1 MLSVSR
7 MTRYLLSA
15 GLLAAVSLAGQSAA
29 VAGETHRV
37 RLDAEVVTGAGP
49 IRDGVEFTIER
60 LAGGY
65 RQTRTADPVGPVQ
78 LDLEA
83 GRYLVTAVYQT
94 AVVREHIVVDGIDDY
109 LTINLNAGWV
119 ELDLIHG
126 VGRAVRGET
135 VWLVE
140 SYGRM
145 ANGQRKEMHQASST
159 EPLHLAL
166 PAGWFVVTAN
176 HGGVATRH
184 TIEVTAGV
192 TYTYDIVKK
201 QVAQAKK
208 NCAQAS
214 QSGQSC

>member
-1 MLSVSR
+1 MLFVSR

-49 IRDGVEFTIER
+49 IRDGVQFTIES
-60 LAGGY
+60 LGGTF
-65 RQTRTADPVGPVQ
+65 RATRTAEPIGPVQ
-78 LDLEA
+78 LDLAA
-83 GRYLVTAVYQT
+83 GRYMVTAVYQT
-94 AVVREHIVVDGIDDY
+94 AVVREHIVVDGVDDY

-135 VWLVE
+135 VWLIE
-140 SYGRM
+140 SYGKM
-145 ANGQRKEMHQASST
+145 ANGKRKQMHEATST
-159 EPLHLAL
+159 EPLLLAL

-208 NCAQAS
+208 GCGET
-214 QSGQSC
+214 GQTC